1 MKNTYKNNLT
11 CVLQIEVK
19 FLMDQVYV
27 DTNKWLQI
35 GWFALSYGFFIH
47 LS

>member
-11 CVLQIEVK
+11 HVIQIEVK

-27 DTNKWLQI
+27 WLQTE
-35 GWFALSYGFFIH
+35 WFTLSYGFFIH

>member
-11 CVLQIEVK
+11 HVIQIEVK

-27 DTNKWLQI
+27 WLQI
-35 GWFALSYGFFIH
+35 GWFTWSYGFFIH
-47 LS
+47 LF